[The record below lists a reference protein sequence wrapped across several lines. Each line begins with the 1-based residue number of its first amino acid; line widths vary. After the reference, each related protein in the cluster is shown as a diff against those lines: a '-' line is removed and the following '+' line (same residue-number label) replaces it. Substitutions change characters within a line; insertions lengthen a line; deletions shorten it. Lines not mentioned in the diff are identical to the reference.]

1 MPRRFDRQ
9 TVVKWFALFTLA
21 LIVAS
26 GVSLALAL
34 PDLLPILSR
43 DVRRGMGEALL
54 SGAIILRTGLV
65 LVSVVGLP
73 LAAWSALVSRGRGR
87 PAGWAGRAFLMGLSC
102 LSSLIA
108 LELGAAIVLAWI
120 HRFPVLPMTFP
131 AEDPGVYRIL
141 VLGESSALGEPY
153 RGTVSIGKIVAWKLA
168 EAAPKR
174 RFELET
180 LAWLGDSLEL
190 QHQKLARIVRKPD
203 AVVVYSGH
211 NEFAARF
218 ESDRVYEVGME
229 STSAFVAGVHRLD
242 AGSPFGRLVR
252 ELLSKIRLDSPPSL
266 RNRHQV
272 VDPPLCGPAESAAVL
287 ADFSARLEAIVA
299 YCERIGAQPIL
310 VTSPANEADY
320 EPSRSTVEPGVAG
333 EERRRIS
340 DAMLEARSR
349 EASEP
354 VHAEGVYR
362 SIIDRHPVFAE
373 AHYRLGGRMR
383 AEGRVD
389 EAREEFSKALD
400 LDGLPIRC
408 PSPFREV
415 YRTVAER
422 HPNCILIDGRRELMA
437 ASPTGMLDDSVVED
451 THHPN
456 LRGYVALSAV
466 VLRELLKRAD
476 LGAEEFSRPDVS
488 STVAHFGLNSSR
500 LAEACDRTSVHY
512 RRVAGY
518 RYDPTERLA
527 KSERFAEAARRLRA
541 GEPIDAVGL
550 PAFPPEGRSQ

>member
-1 MPRRFDRQ
+1 M
-9 TVVKWFALFTLA
+9 LA
-21 LIVAS
+21 LVAAL

-43 DVRRGMGEALL
+43 DVRRGLAEALL
-54 SGAIILRTGLV
+54 SGAIILRTALV
-65 LVSVVGLP
+65 VASVFGLP
-73 LAAWSALVSRGRGR
+73 IAAWNALSARRRGQ
-87 PAGWAGRAFLMGLSC
+87 PAGRAGQAFLMALSC
-102 LSSLIA
+102 LSSLVA
-108 LELGAAIVLAWI
+108 LELGAAVVLAWV
-120 HRFPVLPMTFP
+120 HRFPVLPTTFP
-131 AEDPGVYRIL
+131 AEEPGVYRLL
-141 VLGESSALGEPY
+141 VLGGSSALGEPY
-153 RGTVSIGKIVAWKLA
+153 RACVSVGQIVAWKLA
-168 EAAPKR
+168 EAAPER
-174 RFELET
+174 RFEVET

-203 AVVVYSGH
+203 AVIVYSGH

-242 AGSPFGRLVR
+242 GGSPFGRLVR

-266 RNRHQV
+266 KNRHQV
-272 VDPPLCGPAESAAVL
+272 VDPPLCGPAETAAVL
-287 ADFSARLEAIVA
+287 ADFTARLEEIVA

-310 VTSPANEADY
+310 IIPPANEADY
-320 EPSRSTVEPGVAG
+320 EPSRSTVEPGVGG
-333 EERRRIS
+333 EERRRIA
-340 DAMLEARSR
+340 DTLLEARSR

-354 VHAEGVYR
+354 LHAEGVYR
-362 SIIDRHPVFAE
+362 SIIDRHPEFAE
-373 AHYRLGGRMR
+373 AHYRLGGRLR
-383 AEGRVD
+383 AAGKSD
-389 EAREEFSKALD
+389 EAREEFMKALD

-408 PSPFREV
+408 PSPFRDV
-415 YRTVAER
+415 YRRVAER
-422 HPNCILIDGRRELMA
+422 HANCILIDGRRELMET
-437 ASPTGMLDDSVVED
+437 SPAGMLDDSVVED

-456 LRGYVALSAV
+456 LRGYVALAAA
-466 VLRELLKRAD
+466 VLRELAGRSAF
-476 LGAEEFSRPDVS
+476 GAAAVSRPDVS
-488 STVAHFGLNSSR
+488 SCAAHFGLDSTR